1 MTAQLLP
8 GSARRA
14 THHLIH
20 RSDAPRDTNRP
31 AARGLCRALLLIL
44 ISAGLTGCAFSGLGF
59 YWQSVNGHLSLMQV
73 SRPIEQVLADETV
86 SETIRDKLVLAR
98 EARRFAVTDLSLPD
112 NGSYTGYADVKRPY
126 VLWNVFAA
134 SELSLKLK
142 TWCFPVAGCVSY
154 RGYYDK
160 ADATAYA
167 EKLQAEGFDV
177 RVGGVPAYSTLGW
190 FDDPIPSPVLR
201 NQPTQIARLIFHEL
215 AHQVLYVKGDSA
227 FNESFAT
234 AVEIVGVERW
244 LSRREAISGDQE
256 PRMRYEAA
264 RKRKADFLALLRKA
278 RDRLQAVYG
287 SSLSDA
293 RKRLKK
299 QEVFDLLREEY
310 QAVKQNKWDGFKGY
324 DRWFA
329 QPLGNA
335 HLGAIGAYNDG
346 VDAFLGMLNEVD
358 GNLSD
363 LYELA
368 GRVGALAPDERKARL
383 QGYKQAFVKAS
394 GVPAD

>member
-8 GSARRA
+8 DSASQATQPNTRRS
-14 THHLIH
+14 HV
-20 RSDAPRDTNRP
+20 RRP
-31 AARGLCRALLLIL
+31 AARPASRTFCRVLLLTL
-44 ISAGLTGCAFSGLGF
+44 VCAGLTGCAFSGLGF

-73 SRPIEQVLADETV
+73 SRPIEQVLADEAV

-112 NGSYTGYADVKRPY
+112 NGSYTGYADVERPY

-167 EKLQAEGFDV
+167 EKLKADGFDV

-201 NQPTQIARLIFHEL
+201 NRPTQIARLIFHEL
-215 AHQVLYVKGDSA
+215 AHQVLYVKGDSG

-244 LSRREAISGDQE
+244 LSRQEAISGDQQ
-256 PRMRYEAA
+256 PRVRYEAA
-264 RKRKADFLALLRKA
+264 RQRKADFLALLRTA
-278 RDRLQAVYG
+278 RDRLQTVYE
-287 SSLSDA
+287 SPVSDE
-293 RKRLKK
+293 RKRTKK
-299 QEVFDLLREEY
+299 QEVIDLLRQEY
-310 QAVKQNKWDGFKGY
+310 QAIKQTKWDGFKGY

-346 VDAFLGMLNEVD
+346 VDAFLGMLDEVD
-358 GNLSD
+358 GNLTD
-363 LYELA
+363 FYELA
-368 GRVGALAPDERKARL
+368 SQVGALAPDERNARL
-383 QGYKQAFVKAS
+383 QGYKQAFVKATDVS
-394 GVPAD
+394 ED